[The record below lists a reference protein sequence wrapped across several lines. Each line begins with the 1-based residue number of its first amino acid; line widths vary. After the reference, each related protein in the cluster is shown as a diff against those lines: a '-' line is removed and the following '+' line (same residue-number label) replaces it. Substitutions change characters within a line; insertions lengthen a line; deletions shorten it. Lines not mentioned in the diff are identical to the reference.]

1 MGTTFFVLL
10 IISIIGLSNGL
21 FQGHIRS
28 AVRPS
33 RIKNPPPRDDPP
45 KEWRWDQVNGMNYLT
60 VTRNQHI
67 PQCKINS
74 YTYIIFGFVSILKL
88 HPTCTCILTYYF
100 IFLDCGSCWA
110 HAATSALSDRI
121 KIMRNASWPDFN
133 ISPQVLISCEMKDQ
147 GCKLNRQFRKISFLN
162 YLPYFL

>member
-67 PQCKINS
+67 PQCKINLYLHS
-74 YTYIIFGFVSILKL
+74 FWLRVHFKIASNLYINLLFYFSRLRELLGSRSNFGIV
-88 HPTCTCILTYYF
+88 
-100 IFLDCGSCWA
+100 
-110 HAATSALSDRI
+110 
-121 KIMRNASWPDFN
+121 
-133 ISPQVLISCEMKDQ
+133 
-147 GCKLNRQFRKISFLN
+147 
-162 YLPYFL
+162 